1 MNVTVEEIKTLIG
14 ITGTYNDNTVQGWM
28 NETVEFLKDAG
39 VDESK
44 ITAGIV
50 ARGVADLWN
59 LGAGDGKFSEYFFQR
74 ATQLAYK

>member
-14 ITGTYNDNTVQGWM
+14 ITGTYNDSTVQGWM

-39 VDESK
+39 VEESHM
-44 ITAGIV
+44 TAGII

-59 LGAGDGKFSEYFFQR
+59 LGAGDGKFSEYFYQR